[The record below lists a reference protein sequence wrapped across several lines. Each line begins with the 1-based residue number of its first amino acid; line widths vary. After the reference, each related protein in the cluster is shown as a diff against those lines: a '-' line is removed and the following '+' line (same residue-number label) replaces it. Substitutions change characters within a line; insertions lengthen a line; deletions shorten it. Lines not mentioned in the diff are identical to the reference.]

1 MENYTIKRNFKILSI
16 DHVAI
21 ATSNMEIL
29 KSVFIDILGM
39 DYKEKQHI
47 PNEKVDVLK
56 IYADNKHTAIELL
69 EPSDGDSTIEKYLE
83 NKGTGIHHIALTVD
97 NLQNAIK
104 YLISKNISLVY
115 DKPQNGADNKL
126 ITFIHPKSSPGIL
139 IELCQKA

>member
-1 MENYTIKRNFKILSI
+1 
-16 DHVAI
+16 
-21 ATSNMEIL
+21 MEIL
-29 KSVFIDILGM
+29 KSVFIDILDM
-39 DYKEKQHI
+39 NYNKKQHVSE
-47 PNEKVDVLK
+47 EKVDVLK
-56 IYADNKHTAIELL
+56 IYAEDENTAIELL
-69 EPSDGDSTIEKYLE
+69 ESSDSDSVIKKYLK